1 MTPRAMLTGLL
12 VLFAAT
18 WVTADSIVIDGVMY
32 DNVVVREGPSQY
44 YVQIP
49 ADGRTI
55 SAPKADVRPEDVAV
69 SKDKAA
75 REALLEEW
83 RKNSALRPKPKAPE
97 KKEAKRSQRRLLS
110 TRQPASEPQDES
122 SPAHGPAPAGV
133 VEHVR
138 SAAGGAIVETSVFI
152 DDKGVKR
159 LVVKG
164 NREKDE
170 GFERR
175 VEQQRA
181 LERAQRA
188 AEEESALVEEPGEF
202 LPPSYGAEETP

>member
-18 WVTADSIVIDGVMY
+18 WVKADSIVIDGDMY
-32 DNVVVREGPSQY
+32 DDVVVREGPSQY

-55 SAPKADVRPEDVAV
+55 SVPKADVKPEDVV
-69 SKDKAA
+69 VGKDKAA

-83 RKNSALRPKPKAPE
+83 RKNNALRPKPKAPE
-97 KKEAKRSQRRLLS
+97 KKEAKRPQRRLLPA
-110 TRQPASEPQDES
+110 RQSAGEPQDGS
-122 SPAHGPAPAGV
+122 SQARGPGPAGV

-138 SAAGGAIVETSVFI
+138 TAAGGAIVETSVFI
-152 DDKGVKR
+152 DDKGVKS

-170 GFERR
+170 GFEGR

-188 AEEESALVEEPGEF
+188 AEEEAALMEEQGEF
-202 LPPSYGAEETP
+202 LPPPSYEEEAP

>member
-1 MTPRAMLTGLL
+1 MIPRAMLTGLL
-12 VLFAAT
+12 VLSAAT

-49 ADGRTI
+49 GDGRTI
-55 SAPKADVRPEDVAV
+55 SVPKADVKPEDVVV

-83 RKNSALRPKPKAPE
+83 RKNSALRPKPKASE
-97 KKEAKRSQRRLLS
+97 KKEAKRLPRRPSS
-110 TRQPASEPQDES
+110 TREPASEPRGES

-138 SAAGGAIVETSVFI
+138 SAAGGAIVETSVSV

-164 NREKDE
+164 NRDKDE
-170 GFERR
+170 GFEGR

-181 LERAQRA
+181 LERAERA
-188 AEEESALVEEPGEF
+188 AEEESASMEEPGES
-202 LPPSYGAEETP
+202 LPPPSGAEETP

>member
-1 MTPRAMLTGLL
+1 MLTGLL

-18 WVTADSIVIDGVMY
+18 WVKADSIVIDGDMY
-32 DNVVVREGPSQY
+32 DDVVVREGPSQY

-49 ADGRTI
+49 GDGRTI
-55 SAPKADVRPEDVAV
+55 SAPKADVKPEDVV
-69 SKDKAA
+69 VIKDKAA

-83 RKNSALRPKPKAPE
+83 RKNSALRPKPKARE
-97 KKEAKRSQRRLLS
+97 KKGVKSPQRRLLPV
-110 TRQPASEPQDES
+110 RQPDGEPGDEY
-122 SPAHGPAPAGV
+122 SPTHGPAPADV

-138 SAAGGAIVETSVFI
+138 SAAGGAIVETSVSI

-170 GFERR
+170 GFEGR

-181 LERAQRA
+181 FGRAQRA
-188 AEEESALVEEPGEF
+188 AEEEAALMEEVALMEEQGEF
-202 LPPSYGAEETP
+202 VPPPYDEDAP

>member
-1 MTPRAMLTGLL
+1 
-12 VLFAAT
+12 VK
-18 WVTADSIVIDGVMY
+18 ADSIVIDGVMY

-55 SAPKADVRPEDVAV
+55 SVPKADVKPEDVV
-69 SKDKAA
+69 VGKDKAA

-83 RKNSALRPKPKAPE
+83 RKNNALRPKPKAPE
-97 KKEAKRSQRRLLS
+97 KKEAKRPQRRLLS
-110 TRQPASEPQDES
+110 TRQPAGEPGEES
-122 SPAHGPAPAGV
+122 SQAHGPAPAGV

-170 GFERR
+170 GFEGR

-181 LERAQRA
+181 LDRAQRA
-188 AEEESALVEEPGEF
+188 AEEEAALMEEQGEF
-202 LPPSYGAEETP
+202 VPPPYDEEAP

>member
-12 VLFAAT
+12 VLFPAT
-18 WVTADSIVIDGVMY
+18 WVTADSIVIDGVMH

-55 SAPKADVRPEDVAV
+55 SAPKADVKPEDVEV

-83 RKNSALRPKPKAPE
+83 RKNNALRPKPKPPE
-97 KKEAKRSQRRLLS
+97 KKEAKRPQRRLLPA
-110 TRQPASEPQDES
+110 RQPAGEPGDQP
-122 SPAHGPAPAGV
+122 SPAHGPAPADV

-138 SAAGGAIVETSVFI
+138 SGPGGAIVELSVSI

-159 LVVKG
+159 LAVKG

-170 GFERR
+170 GIEGR

-181 LERAQRA
+181 LERSQRA
-188 AEEESALVEEPGEF
+188 AEEESALMEEQGEF
-202 LPPSYGAEETP
+202 VPPPYDEEAP